1 MLVVTDAGWLLS
13 MAMQSQ
19 GRPERAATETR
30 RAELLVRKPAH
41 VRLGAGAVIVL
52 LIAGLAVAVVVSLL
66 GSAGTTSTIPVSST
80 ATPPPGADDSGAVAY
95 VHILGAVAAPGVYQ
109 LREGD
114 RVLDAVAVAGGFT
127 PTADPRGVNLARFVV
142 DGEQILVPELGA
154 VVPGAPESD
163 AGAEAGGKVNLN
175 SATTDELEELPRVGP
190 ELASRI
196 VAWRD
201 ENGPFAAVDE
211 LMNVTGIGEKTF
223 DALKDLVTV

>member
-1 MLVVTDAGWLLS
+1 
-13 MAMQSQ
+13 MAMQSEGSDEQ
-19 GRPERAATETR
+19 GATGTR
-30 RAELLVRKPAH
+30 RAGLQVRKSAH

-66 GSAGTTSTIPVSST
+66 GSAGTTSTIAVPSSAPATTPVD
-80 ATPPPGADDSGAVAY
+80 GSGAVVY
-95 VHILGAVAAPGVYQ
+95 VHILGAVVSPGVYQ

-114 RVLDAVAVAGGFT
+114 RVIDAVASAGGFT

-154 VVPGAPESD
+154 VVPAAPDSGAGGQET
-163 AGAEAGGKVNLN
+163 GKVNLN
-175 SATTDELEELPRVGP
+175 TATSDELEELPRVGP

-196 VAWRD
+196 IAWRD

-223 DALKDLVTV
+223 DALKDLVSV